1 MDIFK
6 TLSDYK
12 NMFVVWCNY
21 TVLTE
26 MDQAS
31 EVLAGLEGDKEKEKQ
46 VGVGWEQLNSFVWYT
61 TSDCKKR

>member
-12 NMFVVWCNY
+12 NMFVVWCKY

-61 TSDCKKR
+61 TNQ